1 MEKSLFQEFF
11 QYNSLGRF
19 SPLSCIHAEVSSHEE
34 FKLCTA
40 AAGSTQKKKNYENNI
55 NIVQANAGVLPFSH
69 EFTFQFPEFGRP
81 SHFSIIYDVLNCKN
95 PGVLI
100 IGTDY
105 ILCAADRD
113 KCHTYSLENSNLP
126 LKF

>member
-1 MEKSLFQEFF
+1 M
-11 QYNSLGRF
+11 NS
-19 SPLSCIHAEVSSHEE
+19 
-34 FKLCTA
+34 
-40 AAGSTQKKKNYENNI
+40 
-55 NIVQANAGVLPFSH
+55 VQANVCVLSFSH
-69 EFTFQFPEFGRP
+69 SFTFQFPEFGRP
-81 SHFSIIYDVLNCKN
+81 PHFSIIYDVLNCIN
-95 PGVLI
+95 LGVLF